1 MNAISLAE
9 CSQTSGLGQLAIF
22 GGTPIRQTRFPPW
35 PVFEDE
41 EIAAVVD
48 VLRGGRVNY
57 WTGQQVRRFEEEFA
71 QAVGCRYA
79 VAVANGTVAL
89 EAALEALGIGPGD
102 DVVVTCRSFVASA
115 ACVLRVGARP
125 VFADVDPDSQNIT
138 RESIEAALT
147 PRTRAVICVHLAG
160 WPCDMDPIM
169 DLAEHKGFFVVED
182 CAQAH
187 GARYKGRSVG
197 SLGHIA
203 AFSFCQDKILTT
215 GGEGGMVTTND
226 PSLWRKVWSLKD
238 HGKDFDKAHQPAAGT
253 FRFLHDSLGTNWRM
267 TEIQGAIGRIALGK
281 LEHWVR
287 VRQANAQL
295 LRQYL
300 LPIPSLR
307 VPQPPADVEHSYYKF
322 YAFLRD
328 EYVRPGWNRDR
339 IIAAINA
346 EGIPCGSGAC
356 PEIYRERLFQERGL
370 APARPCRVA
379 QQLGNTSLM
388 LLVHPTLGEREMRE
402 TAMAVEKVLRVA
414 TEW

>member
-1 MNAISLAE
+1 
-9 CSQTSGLGQLAIF
+9 
-22 GGTPIRQTRFPPW
+22 

-125 VFADVDPDSQNIT
+125 VFADVDPESQNIT

-203 AFSFCQDKILTT
+203 AFSFCQDKI
-215 GGEGGMVTTND
+215 VTT
-226 PSLWRKVWSLKD
+226 
-238 HGKDFDKAHQPAAGT
+238 
-253 FRFLHDSLGTNWRM
+253 
-267 TEIQGAIGRIALGK
+267 
-281 LEHWVR
+281 
-287 VRQANAQL
+287 
-295 LRQYL
+295 
-300 LPIPSLR
+300 
-307 VPQPPADVEHSYYKF
+307 
-322 YAFLRD
+322 
-328 EYVRPGWNRDR
+328 
-339 IIAAINA
+339 
-346 EGIPCGSGAC
+346 
-356 PEIYRERLFQERGL
+356 
-370 APARPCRVA
+370 
-379 QQLGNTSLM
+379 
-388 LLVHPTLGEREMRE
+388 
-402 TAMAVEKVLRVA
+402 
-414 TEW
+414 

>member
-1 MNAISLAE
+1 MSLTRGYQISE
-9 CSQTSGLGQLAIF
+9 SDQLAIF
-22 GGTPIRQTRFPPW
+22 GGTPVRTSRFPPW
-35 PVFEDE
+35 PVFEDD

-125 VFADVDPDSQNIT
+125 IFADVDPDSQNIT
-138 RESIEAALT
+138 RETIEAVLT

-169 DLAEHKGFFVVED
+169 DLADRRGFFVVED

-187 GARYKGRSVG
+187 AARYKGQPVG

-226 PSLWRKVWSLKD
+226 PLLCRKVWSLKD
-238 HGKDFDKAHQPAAGT
+238 HGKDFDRAHQPADGT
-253 FRFLHDSLGTNWRM
+253 FRWLHDTLGTNWRM
-267 TEIQGAIGRIALGK
+267 TEMQGAIGRVALGK

-287 VRQANAQL
+287 MRQANAQL

-300 LPIPSLR
+300 LSIPSLR
-307 VPQPPADVEHSYYKF
+307 IPEPPPYNEHSFYKF
-322 YAFLRD
+322 YAFLRK
-328 EYVRPGWNRDR
+328 EHLRPDWNRER

-346 EGIPCGSGAC
+346 EGIPCGSGVC

-370 APARPCRVA
+370 APTRPCPVA
-379 QQLGNTSLM
+379 QQLGDTSLM
-388 LLVHPTLGEREMRE
+388 FLVHPTLGEREMLE
-402 TAMAVEKVLRVA
+402 TAMAVEKVLRAA